1 MKEVD
6 KAALITWLAEHG
18 YSVSSISDNGPG
30 PVTTFQEVNGQIIKT
45 TLTTLV
51 IKEEVTYQ

>member
-1 MKEVD
+1 MKEAD

-51 IKEEVTYQ
+51 IKEEVT